1 MYRAAPQSFTAEF
14 DENLT
19 IQVGAD
25 ADDGRAFDAHVSAD
39 PAAMLLLMLHRVKP
53 APLAL
58 RGKVVV
64 WGRRPWRVPRMVA
77 AMMPP

>member
-58 RGKVVV
+58 RGK
-64 WGRRPWRVPRMVA
+64 WSCGDGGRGGCPAWS
-77 AMMPP
+77 PP